1 MNLKKIVPFGRK
13 DVPAR
18 REEYDPFSLLRQEMN
33 RLFDGFDRGFLTE
46 PFEGRLDSFRPRV
59 DVSETDKEIR
69 IAAELPGMDEKDIEV
84 SVNKDAV
91 TIKGE
96 KKEEKEDKGKA
107 YYHMER
113 SYGSFLRTRVLY
125 RNRPVS
131 FLSMKRGVLRY
142 RSPPSGR
149 ITTTRPFFISP
160 ASLKAIAIAA
170 PELIPTRRPS
180 FLASILDVR

>member
-13 DVPAR
+13 DLPAR
-18 REEYDPFSLLRQEMN
+18 REEHDPFSLLRQEMN

-46 PFEGRLDSFRPRV
+46 PFQDRLESFRPRV

-84 SVNKDAV
+84 SVSKDAV

-113 SYGSFLRTRVLY
+113 SYGSFLRTIPL
-125 RNRPVS
+125 
-131 FLSMKRGVLRY
+131 
-142 RSPPSGR
+142 
-149 ITTTRPFFISP
+149 P
-160 ASLKAIAIAA
+160 AEVDSEKIKAEFRKGILTVTMPKTEKAI
-170 PELIPTRRPS
+170 EETRKIPIK
-180 FLASILDVR
+180 AE